1 MKHLKR
7 IALVATF
14 YLLLFTFYSSAQ
26 SVGINSTGAAP
37 ESSALLVLNSNN
49 KGFLITRVD
58 TANIVA
64 PAFGLMTLAPIDS
77 CLYLY
82 NGNTWMGMGGGGT
95 NCSCNCVSTNPPT
108 SFICGSPITDAR
120 DSETY
125 GTVEIGNQCW
135 MSENLNYTPSS
146 SNSWCYDNIPA
157 NCTTYGRLYDWNTA
171 SNNTSSST
179 NPSGV
184 QGVCPTDWH
193 LPSDAEWKE
202 LEMELG
208 MSQAEADNTGGR
220 GTNEGEQL
228 KTSSWGGNNSSGFT
242 ALPGGKRGTNGSF
255 HYEGSDV
262 TWWSATESGNDVW
275 RRGLTSS
282 QSDVYRFTDVKG
294 LGYSVRCLKD

>member
-37 ESSALLVLNSNN
+37 ESSALLDLNSNN

-108 SFICGSPITDAR
+108 SFNCGDPLTDAR

-146 SNSWCYDNIPA
+146 GNFWCYDNIPA
-157 NCTTYGRLYDWNTA
+157 NCTTYGSLYDWNTA

-184 QGVCPTDWH
+184 QGVCPTGWH

-208 MSQAEADNTGGR
+208 MSQTDADGIGWR
-220 GTNEGEQL
+220 GTNEGDQL
-228 KTSSWGGNNSSGFT
+228 KTSSWGGNNSSNFT
-242 ALPGGKRGTNGSF
+242 ALPGMWRTASGGFGVGSTLGLF
-255 HYEGSDV
+255 
-262 TWWSATESGNDVW
+262 WSSTETGPNAW
-275 RRGLTSS
+275 RRVLSSS
-282 QSDVYRFTDVKG
+282 QSDVFRNIFGKG
-294 LGYSVRCLKD
+294 FGYSVRCVKD